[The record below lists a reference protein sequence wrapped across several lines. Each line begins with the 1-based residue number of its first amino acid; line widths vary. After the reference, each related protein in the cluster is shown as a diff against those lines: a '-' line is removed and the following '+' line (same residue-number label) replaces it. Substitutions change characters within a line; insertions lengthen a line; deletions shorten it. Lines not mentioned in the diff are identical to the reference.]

1 MGSEVESE
9 CPDCGAT
16 EFYLAAN
23 TKIHLGEK
31 VKYRCGECD
40 YGFVRIDGAVDTS
53 TA

>member
-1 MGSEVESE
+1 MGSAVESE
-9 CPDCGAT
+9 CSDCGAT

-31 VKYRCGECD
+31 VKYRCAECD
-40 YGFVRIDGAVDTS
+40 YGFVRIDGVVDTS